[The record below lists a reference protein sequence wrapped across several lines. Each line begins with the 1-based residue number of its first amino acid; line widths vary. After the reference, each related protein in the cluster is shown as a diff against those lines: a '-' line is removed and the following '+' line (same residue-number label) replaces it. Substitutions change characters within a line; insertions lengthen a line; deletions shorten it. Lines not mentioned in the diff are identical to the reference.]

1 MSYIT
6 GLFTLELFSTLVYVC
21 FGLSNNSIDTQI
33 ECPSPSCT
41 CNGISATCSDN
52 QLSYIPRLPGKI
64 RQVFMLNTNLGNISD
79 KGLSNLTFNYIF
91 QLELNNCSIKSLS
104 QYAFM
109 NVTSIKTLAISQNSS
124 LTMEDLHRS
133 FKYLNTSLLR
143 KIVLTY
149 NSWNTL
155 PNGMF
160 HSLSLIEHIELSGN
174 KLRILNCTEFVS
186 LHALNSLNV
195 RSNHISD
202 VALEPIKSLRQLWLG
217 DNKLIEIPN
226 WCDVNFNSYFP
237 NLLHLS
243 LDNNLISELSQISCL
258 PKLKAL
264 SLASNVI
271 ELIPTNAF

>member
-79 KGLSNLTFNYIF
+79 EGLSNLTFNHIARLVF
-91 QLELNNCSIKSLS
+91 NNCSIKSLS

-109 NVTSIKTLAISQNSS
+109 NVTCIRTLEISQNPS
-124 LTMEDLHRS
+124 LTTEDLQRS
-133 FKYLNTSLLR
+133 FKYLNASCLR
-143 KIVLTY
+143 TIALTH
-149 NSWNTL
+149 NSWGLL

-160 HSLSLIEHIELSGN
+160 HLLSRIGHIDLTGN
-174 KLRILNCTEFVS
+174 KLRILNCTEFVY
-186 LHALNSLNV
+186 LHS
-195 RSNHISD
+195 
-202 VALEPIKSLRQLWLG
+202 
-217 DNKLIEIPN
+217 
-226 WCDVNFNSYFP
+226 
-237 NLLHLS
+237 
-243 LDNNLISELSQISCL
+243 
-258 PKLKAL
+258 
-264 SLASNVI
+264 
-271 ELIPTNAF
+271 